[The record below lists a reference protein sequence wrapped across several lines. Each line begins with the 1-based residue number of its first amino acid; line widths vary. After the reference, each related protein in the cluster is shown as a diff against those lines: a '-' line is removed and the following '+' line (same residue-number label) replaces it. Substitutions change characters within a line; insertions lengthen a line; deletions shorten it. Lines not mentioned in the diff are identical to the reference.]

1 MHEQKQYFNSTLV
14 WLIPGG
20 VKMKYMGIYAFQFHI
35 GMINPFFLFSFLR
48 GAGIFQFHI
57 GMINPSI

>member
-1 MHEQKQYFNSTLV
+1 
-14 WLIPGG
+14 
-20 VKMKYMGIYAFQFHI
+20 MKYMGIYAFQFHI